1 MTSTRFG
8 SRLTRGVVIACVLGL
23 VVAGGL
29 WWVLADSGRRHATA
43 YFPEAIGLYEGND
56 VRVLGVRVGEITE
69 VAPEGERVR
78 VGLAYDSDVAVPADA
93 KAVIVAPSLVSDRYV
108 QFTPA
113 HTGGPRLEDGAVLT
127 RDRTAVPMEID
138 ELSESVSEV
147 SEALGPDG
155 ANSEGSLNKVL
166 DTLAKNLD
174 GNGAALN
181 ETITK
186 LGKAAD
192 TLSGN
197 SGDLFATVENLA
209 KLSGTLA
216 ESDDQVRRFEQQLAD
231 VSSFLA
237 GERQNLA
244 ATVDHLGSTLQSVH
258 AFVENNRDSIRSNV
272 DKLASVT
279 RVLVEQR
286 GALAETLDIAALA
299 LGNLAN
305 TYNAASGTLDAR
317 PNLNELTQPPAAMV
331 CGFLQQTPGALDAL
345 GDLCA
350 DMAPVVDGTVPLPS
364 LAQAVH
370 ALNEGELPE
379 LPLPVLGQISE
390 SGGNR

>member
-8 SRLTRGVVIACVLGL
+8 TRLTRGVVLACVLGL
-23 VVAGGL
+23 VVASGL
-29 WWVLADSGRRHATA
+29 WWALADSGRRHATA

-56 VRVLGVRVGEITE
+56 VRVLGVRIGEITE

-93 KAVIVAPSLVSDRYV
+93 KAAIVAPSLVSDRYV

-113 HTGGPRLEDGAVLT
+113 HTGGPRLADGAVLT

-147 SEALGPDG
+147 SEALGPNG
-155 ANSEGSLNKVL
+155 ANSEGSLNDVL
-166 DTLAKNLD
+166 DTLAENLD
-174 GNGAALN
+174 GNGAEMN
-181 ETITK
+181 KTITK
-186 LGKAAD
+186 LGRAAG

-216 ESDDQVRRFEQQLAD
+216 ESDDQVRRFENQLAD
-231 VSSFLA
+231 VSSFMA
-237 GERQNLA
+237 AERQNLA

-258 AFVENNRDSIRSNV
+258 TFVENNRDRVKSNV

-286 GALAETLDIAALA
+286 GALAETLDVAPLA

-331 CGFLQQTPGALDAL
+331 CGFLQQTPEALDTV

-364 LAQAVH
+364 LAQAAH

-390 SGGNR
+390 SGGDR

>member
-8 SRLTRGVVIACVLGL
+8 SRLTRGVALACVLGL

-29 WWVLADSGRRHATA
+29 WWVFADSGRRHATA

-155 ANSEGSLNKVL
+155 ANSEGSLNEVL
-166 DTLAKNLD
+166 DTLAANLD
-174 GNGAALN
+174 GNGAAMN

-186 LGKAAD
+186 LGQAAG

-209 KLSGTLA
+209 ELSGTLA

-244 ATVDHLGSTLQSVH
+244 TTVDHLGSTLRSVH
-258 AFVENNRDSIRSNV
+258 TFVENNRDSIKSNV

-286 GALAETLDIAALA
+286 GALAETLDIAPLA

-331 CGFLQQTPGALDAL
+331 CGFLQQTPEALDAV

-350 DMAPVVDGTVPLPS
+350 DLAPVVDGTVPLPS

-390 SGGNR
+390 TGGDR